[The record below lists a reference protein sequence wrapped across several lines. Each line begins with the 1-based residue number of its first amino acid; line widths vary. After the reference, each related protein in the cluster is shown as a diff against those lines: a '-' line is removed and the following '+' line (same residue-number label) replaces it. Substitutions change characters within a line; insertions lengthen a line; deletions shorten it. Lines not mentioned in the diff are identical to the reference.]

1 MIMPKWLLP
10 EYIEDLLPGEAA
22 RVELLRRRILDLFF
36 SHGYELVVPPMLEY
50 LDSLL
55 TGTGHDL
62 DLKTFKLVDQLSGRL
77 LGLRADM
84 TPQVARI
91 DAHLLNRQGVTRLC
105 YAGTVLHTQPS
116 GLLRTR
122 EPMQIGAEIYGHS
135 GLESDIEIQTLMLR
149 ALRATGVKGVHLDI
163 GHVSVF
169 RALITRAGASA
180 QQEAELFQVLQAKDV
195 PALRELSNGLD
206 VTTREALM
214 LLPELYGG
222 TEVLT
227 TARERLPQFPELIAC
242 LDALAQ
248 IGGQLNGDVQELCF
262 DLAELRGYHYHSG
275 VVFAAYAG
283 SRPEAIARG
292 GRYDEVGRAFGRAR
306 AATGFTMDL
315 RELAGMVSDEASPLR
330 VLAPY
335 RPADAALQAEV
346 ARMRADGAIVVS
358 DLPGHE
364 ANRAELNCAQQ
375 LVAKDGTWKLEPLAS
390 GHSNRNKTKHNQR
403 S

>member
-1 MIMPKWLLP
+1 MIMQKWLLP

-22 RVELLRRRILDLFF
+22 RVERLRRRILDLFF
-36 SHGYELVVPPMLEY
+36 AHGYELVVPPMLEY
-50 LDSLL
+50 LESLL

-77 LGLRADM
+77 LGLRADI

-91 DAHLLNRQGVTRLC
+91 DAHLLNRKGVTRLC

-122 EPMQIGAEIYGHS
+122 EPMQIGAEIYGHA

-149 ALRATGVKGVHLDI
+149 ALQATGVNGVHLDI

-169 RALITRAGASA
+169 RALITRAGVLAP
-180 QQEAELFQVLQAKDV
+180 QEADLFQVLQAKDV

-206 VTTREALM
+206 VATREALL

-222 TEVLT
+222 TEVLA
-227 TARERLPQFPELIAC
+227 TARARLPDYPELTSC
-242 LDALAQ
+242 LDALAR
-248 IGGQLNGDVQELCF
+248 IGEALSGEVKELCF

-283 SRPEAIARG
+283 NRPDAIARG

-306 AATGFTMDL
+306 PATGFTMDL
-315 RELAGMVSDEASPLR
+315 RELAQMANEEAGPQR

-335 RPADAALQAEV
+335 LPADAALQAEV
-346 ARMRADGAIVVS
+346 ARLRAGGAIVVS

-364 ANRAELNCAQQ
+364 ANRAELNCSQR
-375 LVAKDGTWKLEPLAS
+375 LVVKVGTWTLEPFAPGQGS
-390 GHSNRNKTKHNQR
+390 RK
-403 S
+403 

>member
-1 MIMPKWLLP
+1 MIMQKWLLP

-22 RVELLRRRILDLFF
+22 RVERLRRRILDQFF
-36 SHGYELVVPPMLEY
+36 VHGYELVVPPMLEY
-50 LDSLL
+50 LESLL

-91 DAHLLNRQGVTRLC
+91 DAHLLNRKGVTRLC

-122 EPMQIGAEIYGHS
+122 EPMQIGAEIYGHA
-135 GLESDIEIQTLMLR
+135 GPESDVEIQTLMLR
-149 ALRATGVKGVHLDI
+149 TLQVTGVDGVHLDI
-163 GHVSVF
+163 GHVAVF
-169 RALITRAGASA
+169 RALVTRAGVTA
-180 QQEAELFQVLQAKDV
+180 QQEADLFQVLQAKDV

-206 VTTREALM
+206 AKTREALL

-222 TEVLT
+222 PEVLV
-227 TARERLPQFPELIAC
+227 TARARLPGYPELMAC
-242 LDALAQ
+242 LDALAD
-248 IGGQLNGDVQELCF
+248 IGRQLHADVKELCF

-275 VVFAAYAG
+275 VVFAAYARG
-283 SRPEAIARG
+283 RPEAIARG

-306 AATGFTMDL
+306 PATGFTMDL
-315 RELAGMVSDEASPLR
+315 RELAQMANDEVRPLR

-335 RPADAALQAEV
+335 LPADARLQAEI
-346 ARMRADGAIVVS
+346 ARLRAGGTVVVS

-364 ANRAELNCAQQ
+364 GNRAELGCSRQ
-375 LVAKDGTWKLEPLAS
+375 LVATDGAWKLEPFDA
-390 GHSNRNKTKHNQR
+390 GKTKR
-403 S
+403 K

>member
-1 MIMPKWLLP
+1 MQKWLLP
-10 EYIEDLLPGEAA
+10 EYIEDVLPVEAA
-22 RVELLRRRILDLFF
+22 RVERLRRRILDLFYG
-36 SHGYELVVPPMLEY
+36 HGYELVVPPLLEY

-62 DLKTFKLVDQLSGRL
+62 DLKTFKLVDQLSGRM

-122 EPMQIGAEIYGHS
+122 EPMQIGAEIYGHQ
-135 GLESDIEIQTLMLR
+135 GLESDIEIQALMLA
-149 ALRATGVKGVHLDI
+149 ALQATGVDGVHLDL

-169 RALITRAGASA
+169 RSLITRSGTSA
-180 QQEAELFQVLQAKDV
+180 QLEAELFQVLQAKDV
-195 PALRELSNGLD
+195 PALRESSQGMD
-206 VTTREALM
+206 GPTREALM

-222 TEVLT
+222 VDVLS
-227 TARERLPQFPELIAC
+227 TARRRLPQYPELTSC
-242 LDALAQ
+242 LDALEQ
-248 IGGQLNGDVQELCF
+248 IGLQLNGSVKELCF

-283 SRPEAIARG
+283 RRPDAIARG

-306 AATGFTMDL
+306 PATGFTMDL
-315 RELAGMVSDEASPLR
+315 RELAEMAREQISPLR

-335 RPADAALQAEV
+335 QPADAALRIEV
-346 ARMRADGAIVVS
+346 ARLRAEGAIVVS

-364 ANRAELNCAQQ
+364 ANRMELNCSQQ
-375 LVAKDGTWKLEPLAS
+375 LVKIGGAWKLAPLAS
-390 GHSNRNKTKHNQR
+390 GLSDRNPTKNKQG

>member
-1 MIMPKWLLP
+1 MQKWLLP

-22 RVELLRRRILDLFF
+22 GVERLRRRILDLFF
-36 SHGYELVVPPMLEY
+36 AHGYELVIPPMLEY

-62 DLKTFKLVDQLSGRL
+62 DLQTFKLVDQLSGRL
-77 LGLRADM
+77 LGLRADI

-91 DAHLLNRQGVTRLC
+91 DAHLLNRKGVTRLC

-122 EPMQIGAEIYGHS
+122 EPMQIGAELYGHA
-135 GLESDIEIQTLMLR
+135 GLESDIEIQMLMLR
-149 ALRATGVKGVHLDI
+149 ALRAIGVDGVHLDI

-169 RALITRAGASA
+169 RSLVTRAGING
-180 QQEAELFQVLQAKDV
+180 QREAELFQVLQAKDV
-195 PALRELSNGLD
+195 PALRELSKD
-206 VTTREALM
+206 IDATTRTALL

-222 TEVLT
+222 PDVLA
-227 TARERLPQFPELIAC
+227 TARKQLPRYPELTAC
-242 LDALAQ
+242 LDALER
-248 IGGQLNGDVQELCF
+248 IGQGLSADVRELCF

-283 SRPEAIARG
+283 NRPEAIARG

-306 AATGFTMDL
+306 PATGFTMEL
-315 RELAGMVSDEASPLR
+315 RELAQMAPNGEKTVR

-335 RPADAALQAEV
+335 RPDDAVLQAQV
-346 ARMRADGAIVVS
+346 AKLREKGMIVVS
-358 DLPGHE
+358 DLPGQA
-364 ANRAELNCAQQ
+364 ANREELGCSQQ
-375 LVAKDGTWKLEPLAS
+375 LVEKGGSWQLEPV
-390 GHSNRNKTKHNQR
+390 GPGKFSN
-403 S
+403 